1 MERRSAG
8 VLEYWSIGVLEY
20 WSIGVLEYWS
30 VGVLECWSV
39 GLFESSRALAPRG
52 SGLLIGG
59 PFLRWVT
66 LFCRHHKD
74 LTDES
79 FMLDNPIE

>member
-1 MERRSAG
+1 M
-8 VLEYWSIGVLEY
+8 LEC
-20 WSIGVLEYWS
+20 WS

-39 GLFESSRALAPRG
+39 GLFESSRALAPRPRG

-66 LFCRHHKD
+66 LFYTHHKD

-79 FMLDNPIE
+79 FMLDNPIESVLPSPAKSLISA